1 MQVWNKKNKRKIL
14 INDNLNLSSWD
25 NTESDD
31 ESDDESSNKS
41 DDESNDKKTREEVIN
56 QQKLFKLLKPLRW
69 LVLG

>member
-25 NTESDD
+25 NKGSDD

-41 DDESNDKKTREEVIN
+41 DDESNDKKHVW
-56 QQKLFKLLKPLRW
+56 K
-69 LVLG
+69 

>member
-41 DDESNDKKTREEVIN
+41 DDESNDKKHVR
-56 QQKLFKLLKPLRW
+56 K
-69 LVLG
+69 

>member
-25 NTESDD
+25 NKGSDD

-69 LVLG
+69 LLLG

>member
-1 MQVWNKKNKRKIL
+1 MQVWNKNNKMKIL

-25 NTESDD
+25 NKESDH

-69 LVLG
+69 LLLG

>member
-14 INDNLNLSSWD
+14 IHDNLNLSSW
-25 NTESDD
+25 NNKGSDD

-41 DDESNDKKTREEVIN
+41 DDESNDKKTRAEVIN

-69 LVLG
+69 LLLG